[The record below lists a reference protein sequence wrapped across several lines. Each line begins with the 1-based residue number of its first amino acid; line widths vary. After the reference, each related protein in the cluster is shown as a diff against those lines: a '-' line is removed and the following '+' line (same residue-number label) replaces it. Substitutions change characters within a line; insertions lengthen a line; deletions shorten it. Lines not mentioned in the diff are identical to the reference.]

1 MVLGDVVVE
10 ALEAALLVL
19 AVVEPAAGVE
29 EVVLLALAGP
39 ELALVPVAADDT
51 LAVLIGASVLLA
63 AALLVEAVLVVVAP
77 PVVLPEPE
85 LLCPLLSRPT
95 SVCNRLANSAASPP
109 PMPSALVVPPSSV
122 PGLLLP
128 PAAQAP
134 ALVLLVEGT

>member
-1 MVLGDVVVE
+1 VVLADVVVE

-19 AVVEPAAGVE
+19 AVVEPEAGVE
-29 EVVLLALAGP
+29 EVVLLALAGR
-39 ELALVPVAADDT
+39 ELALLPVAADDT

-63 AALLVEAVLVVVAP
+63 SAPPVEAVLVVAVP

-85 LLCPLLSRPT
+85 LLCPVLSRPI

-109 PMPSALVVPPSSV
+109 PIPSAAVVPPSPV
-122 PGLLLP
+122 LGLLLLP
-128 PAAQAP
+128 GAQAP